1 MKYTDFDELEEMI
14 ARGGNVKANIVPV
27 VDEGD
32 EDVLLNDDNIE
43 DELAVLP
50 VMDQVL
56 FPGVLIPI
64 AARRAKSRQLL
75 AFCGGKTIHRSGYQY
90 AW

>member
-1 MKYTDFDELEEMI
+1 MKNTDFEELGEMLSK
-14 ARGGNVKANIVPV
+14 GFNVKANIVPV

-32 EDVLLNDDNIE
+32 EDVLLTDDAIE
-43 DELAVLP
+43 NELAVLP

-75 AFCGGKTIHRSGYQY
+75 EEVNGTQRHITVFT
-90 AW
+90 